1 MPRKGSSSRSLDRPP
16 DTRKSLT
23 DTNTHEGQRRGR
35 QGRRWL
41 EGITDVTDMRV
52 SKLSELV
59 MGRLACCSPW
69 GHKESDTTERL
80 NSNNTDTPNT
90 HTQALTQ
97 KAHLNTGT
105 TTRSRVHTHTHT
117 QSQSLSLPGIL
128 CPTWGAETTSRGPGG
143 HAEMPSLGVSR
154 WRAAALGPPSSLED
168 DDTVLCPHPQTG

>member
-23 DTNTHEGQRRGR
+23 DTNTREGQRRGR

-41 EGITDVTDMRV
+41 EGITDATDMSV
-52 SKLSELV
+52 SKLLELV

-80 NSNNTDTPNT
+80 NSNDTDTPNT

-117 QSQSLSLPGIL
+117 HRVS
-128 CPTWGAETTSRGPGG
+128 
-143 HAEMPSLGVSR
+143 PSLF
-154 WRAAALGPPSSLED
+154 LGSCVQPGELR
-168 DDTVLCPHPQTG
+168 PHPGVQEVMQRCHL